1 MLGARRTRQWLAGAE
16 HGSLR
21 GLAVMWAVCLPLA
34 ILFAQ
39 LAYDVPVRS
48 AKAAGAAFGWY
59 GERGTVTVTH
69 SEKVRTSR
77 GGQERRCYG
86 DFRPRGAGDAVEVT
100 GVRVHLD
107 GGCTQG
113 RTVDVRLLRADTGSW
128 LIDHDEDEAFA
139 GTGAGTPLV
148 LLVFM
153 GLFCLVVGAP
163 FVLCALV
170 FPCLMVLVAVRRR
183 RAARSDA
190 GGEEAA
196 SAPGDGQGESSEAPG
211 VTSADS

>member
-1 MLGARRTRQWLAGAE
+1 MAETGRVRQWLAGAE
-16 HGSLR
+16 HGSARAL
-21 GLAVMWAVCLPLA
+21 GVLWLVCLPLA
-34 ILFAQ
+34 FFFGQ
-39 LAYDVPVRS
+39 LTYDVPVHS

-59 GERGTVTVTH
+59 GEDGTVTVTH
-69 SEKVRTSR
+69 VKKVTKSR
-77 GGQERRCYG
+77 GGTERRCYG
-86 DFRPRGAGDAVEVT
+86 DFHARDGDGAAVT

-107 GGCTQG
+107 GGCTPG

-128 LIDHDEDEAFA
+128 LIDHDDEAFA

-153 GLFCLVVGAP
+153 GLFCLVVGGP
-163 FVLCALV
+163 FMLCALL

-183 RAARSDA
+183 RARREAEHGAATGPPADQP
-190 GGEEAA
+190 GG
-196 SAPGDGQGESSEAPG
+196 SEAPG